1 MDSSRNMFS
10 GNNNQI
16 KGYESMTI
24 QDIMNRV
31 KAIKGD
37 YVNGMITSEELVE
50 HIEDLVHDVEGND
63 GFSFGG
69 DDDHY
74 ASFEETDFSTLETF

>member
-1 MDSSRNMFS
+1 
-10 GNNNQI
+10 
-16 KGYESMTI
+16 MTI
-24 QDIMNRV
+24 QDIMNRI

-37 YVNGMITSEELVE
+37 YVNGMLTSDEMVE

-69 DDDHY
+69 GDDDHY
-74 ASFEETDFSTLETF
+74 ASFEETDFSTLEAI

>member
-1 MDSSRNMFS
+1 
-10 GNNNQI
+10 
-16 KGYESMTI
+16 MTI
-24 QDIMNRV
+24 QEIISRIKDI
-31 KAIKGD
+31 KAN
-37 YVNGMITSEELVE
+37 YVNGMITSDGMIEAM
-50 HIEDLVHDVEGND
+50 EDLVHDVEGND

>member
-1 MDSSRNMFS
+1 
-10 GNNNQI
+10 
-16 KGYESMTI
+16 MTI
-24 QDIMNRV
+24 QEIMNRIKDI
-31 KAIKGD
+31 KAN
-37 YVNGMITSEELVE
+37 YVNGMITSDGMIEAM
-50 HIEDLVHDVEGND
+50 EDLVHDVEGND

>member
-1 MDSSRNMFS
+1 
-10 GNNNQI
+10 
-16 KGYESMTI
+16 MTI
-24 QDIMNRV
+24 QDIMNRI
-31 KAIKGD
+31 KTIKGN
-37 YVNGMITSEELVE
+37 YVNGEITSEGMIEA
-50 HIEDLVHDVEGND
+50 IEDLVHDVEGND